1 MCFNITILMPARKSD
16 GQRPTQKLYKKQ
28 LLFRK
33 KCCRPCDFC
42 GMANQVGR
50 AYHTCITFSYLY
62 QITLY

>member
-1 MCFNITILMPARKSD
+1 MCFNITILMPAHKSA
-16 GQRPTQKLYKKQ
+16 GRQLTQKSYKKR

-33 KCCRPCDFC
+33 ECCRPCHFC
-42 GMANQVGR
+42 RAADQVGR